1 MDGMIFCDDCVTA
14 GSGKTSLN
22 PEYILQSDID
32 DLIDRVT
39 KLERRVAKLEKA
51 LKPAKALTTVG
62 VYYRNGKP
70 LKRKPRKEV
79 EK

>member
-1 MDGMIFCDDCVTA
+1 MNTHSDDSMT
-14 GSGKTSLN
+14 N
-22 PEYILQSDID
+22 REYFAVLVAR
-32 DLIDRVT
+32 IDR
-39 KLERRVAKLEKA
+39 LEKRVAKLEKA